1 MTSSRRG
8 FLRLLAAACLL
19 SFALPA
25 GHAAEP
31 AATGAP
37 GPLYAILGAYPPEM
51 EALHAAFGVSESA
64 GWVRSE
70 WKGITFHRGTFAG
83 KDLVVFST
91 GVSIV
96 NATMRLQAALD
107 HLPITHVLF
116 AGVAGG
122 IDPSLHV
129 GDVVIPEHWA
139 YHAEAAYL
147 NEDGKGGYFV
157 PEYFKPKYENF
168 GMIFPDDVA
177 VRRDGDAKFAD
188 VPVFPA
194 DPALLARARTAVSR
208 VPEMRKA
215 GRPVSVLVG
224 GTGVAGPVF
233 LDNAR
238 YREWIFRV
246 WQARCLDMESTAL
259 AHVAYVNRK
268 PILIIRGLS
277 DLAGGQHGLN
287 PIDENEASVST
298 IAARVLREVL
308 TDPETP

>member
-1 MTSSRRG
+1 MLPRRL
-8 FLRLLAAACLL
+8 FLRLVLAAIFVPLADSGAGAGTAAAARPL
-19 SFALPA
+19 FAVC
-25 GHAAEP
+25 
-31 AATGAP
+31 
-37 GPLYAILGAYPPEM
+37 GAYPPEM
-51 EALHAAFGVSESA
+51 EALHAVFGVDEAA
-64 GWVRSE
+64 GWERSE
-70 WKGITFHRGTFAG
+70 WKGITLHRGTFAG

-129 GDVVIPEHWA
+129 GDVVIPERWT
-139 YHAEAAYL
+139 YHSEAAYL

-157 PEYFKPKYENF
+157 PEYFKPRYENF

-177 VRRDGDAKFAD
+177 VRREGEATFVD
-188 VPVFPA
+188 VPAFPA
-194 DPALLARARTAVSR
+194 DPLLVARARAVLPSL
-208 VPEMRKA
+208 PEMRKA
-215 GRPVSVLVG
+215 GRAVSVLVG

-238 YREWIFRV
+238 YREWVFRV

-259 AHVAYVNRK
+259 AHVAYANHK
-268 PILIIRGLS
+268 PILIVRGLS

-287 PIDENEASVST
+287 PIDDNEAPVSV
-298 IAARVLREVL
+298 IAARVLREVIAGL
-308 TDPETP
+308 

>member
-1 MTSSRRG
+1 MTLARRS
-8 FLRLLAAACLL
+8 FLRLVAVGLL
-19 SFALPA
+19 IS
-25 GHAAEP
+25 
-31 AATGAP
+31 AATPGTDAETPVAAP
-37 GPLYAILGAYPPEM
+37 RPLYAICGAYPPEM
-51 EALHAAFGVSESA
+51 KALHEVFKVDETA
-64 GWVRSE
+64 GWTSSE

-83 KDLVVFST
+83 RDVVVFST

-129 GDVVIPEHWA
+129 GDVVIPERWA
-139 YHAEAAYL
+139 YHSEAAYL
-147 NEDGKGGYFV
+147 NEDGKGGYLV

-168 GMIFPDDVA
+168 GMIFPDDVS
-177 VRRDGDAKFAD
+177 VRREGEAKFSD
-188 VPVFPA
+188 VPSFPM
-194 DPALLARARTAVSR
+194 DPALLDAARAVLPKL
-208 VPEMRKA
+208 PEMRKA

-259 AHVAYVNRK
+259 AHVAYANRK

-287 PIDENEASVST
+287 PIDENEAPVSV
-298 IAARVLREVL
+298 IAARVLREVIRGM
-308 TDPETP
+308 